1 MKVKEMIRELK
12 KLPADYDI
20 EISKAMAIDPVEG
33 VAYEVVLDAPIIGL
47 CVHESGQ
54 AVRMII
60 EADKTNAAFGT
71 VKKIG
76 P

>member
-1 MKVKEMIRELK
+1 MIRELK
-12 KLPADYDI
+12 KMPADYDM
-20 EISKAMAIDPVEG
+20 EISKAMAIDIAKG
-33 VAYEVVLDAPIIGL
+33 DAYELVLDAPIIGL
-47 CVHESGQ
+47 CVHEDGR

-60 EADKTNAAFGT
+60 EADKTNAAFGA